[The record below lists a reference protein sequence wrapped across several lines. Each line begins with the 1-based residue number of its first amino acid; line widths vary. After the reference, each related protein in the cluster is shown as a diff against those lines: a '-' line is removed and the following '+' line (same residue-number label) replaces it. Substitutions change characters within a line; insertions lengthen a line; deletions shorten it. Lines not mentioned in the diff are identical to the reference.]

1 MAAKSNIWFI
11 LHQQQNCNWNCKVS
25 WPFWKWLFYILILI
39 LIASG
44 FFFLSCLFFAK
55 NTMCYFNWEAHIIAI
70 VGGFM
75 QIRQNNVY
83 VLVSRFKAFSWQ
95 VPFFKNTSLSILEK
109 SKHKCYTDIWFSY
122 QSHLPPNLI
131 LNEVYDSCIK
141 S

>member
-1 MAAKSNIWFI
+1 MI
-11 LHQQQNCNWNCKVS
+11 
-25 WPFWKWLFYILILI
+25 Y
-39 LIASG
+39 IASAAELQLKLQSIMAIFKMAFLYLNSYSNCFR

-55 NTMCYFNWEAHIIAI
+55 NTMCYFSWEAHIIAI

-122 QSHLPPNLI
+122 QSHLPPNLLI